1 MATLSFD
8 MKSLKWERCIMM
20 GCTSIMGDDD
30 DDDDGGD
37 EDDDHNGCTSTF
49 TSQANPMNL
58 LPLDFSNFVC
68 YDLIFECLSGF
79 ETSPCLLD
87 KDSSI
92 YGSITN

>member
-1 MATLSFD
+1 
-8 MKSLKWERCIMM
+8 MM

-58 LPLDFSNFVC
+58 LPLDFCNFLCFDPMPFLCVETQNIKKVFP
-68 YDLIFECLSGF
+68 LTTSGF
-79 ETSPCLLD
+79 KC
-87 KDSSI
+87 
-92 YGSITN
+92 